1 MKYLIN
7 GKEFS
12 RSKFIKNMI
21 KDLSKEYLF
30 TSDILSNYLN
40 EKNIDINNLNDNQV
54 FEYTN
59 ELVNNNLTDML
70 DFITNNDSQVFNS
83 NKYFIEE

>member
-30 TSDILSNYLN
+30 TSDILSDYLN
-40 EKNIDINNLNDNQV
+40 KKNIDINNLNDNQV